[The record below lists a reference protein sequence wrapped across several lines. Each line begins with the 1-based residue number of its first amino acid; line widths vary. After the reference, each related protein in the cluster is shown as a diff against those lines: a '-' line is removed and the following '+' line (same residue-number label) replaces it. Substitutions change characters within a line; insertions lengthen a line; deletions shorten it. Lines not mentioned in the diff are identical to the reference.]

1 MKKVLFIFLILISC
15 LCLAVVSCADKE
27 ESSTSSS
34 STDNTTTVSIVDGS
48 ATGYMKIGNML
59 LVWGNGTTDGG
70 GASKTVDFPVS
81 FSETPSVTA
90 NTVHTPDGYVASTG
104 DNVRINAVTTSTT
117 SIYLGGARNFHYIAV
132 GKWQ

>member
-1 MKKVLFIFLILISC
+1 MKKVIFIFLILISC

-34 STDNTTTVSIVDGS
+34 STDGS
-48 ATGYMKIGNML
+48 ATGYMKNGNML
-59 LVWGNGTTDGG
+59 MVWGTGTTDGNG
-70 GASKTVDFPVS
+70 VYKTVNFPVS

-90 NTVHTPDGYVASTG
+90 NTIYSREGWSSG
-104 DNVRINAVTTSTT
+104 DELRINAVTKSTT
-117 SIYLGGARNFHYIAV
+117 SIYIAESRNFHYIAI

>member
-1 MKKVLFIFLILISC
+1 MKKVIFIFLILISC

-34 STDNTTTVSIVDGS
+34 STDTTTD
-48 ATGYMKIGNML
+48 GYMKNGNML
-59 LVWGNGTTDGG
+59 MVWGTGTTDGNG
-70 GASKTVDFPVS
+70 VSKTVNFPVS

-90 NTVHTPDGYVASTG
+90 NTIYSREGWSSADELT
-104 DNVRINAVTTSTT
+104 INAVTKSTT
-117 SIYLGGARNFHYIAV
+117 TIYISASRNFHYIAV

>member
-34 STDNTTTVSIVDGS
+34 STDGS

-59 LVWGNGTTDGG
+59 LVWGNGTTDGNG
-70 GASKTVDFPVS
+70 VPKTVDFPVS

-90 NTVHTPDGYVASTG
+90 NTIYSREGWSSG
-104 DNVRINAVTTSTT
+104 DELRINAVTKSTT
-117 SIYLGGARNFHYIAV
+117 SIYIQASRNFHYIAV

>member
-1 MKKVLFIFLILISC
+1 MKKVIFIFLILISC

-34 STDNTTTVSIVDGS
+34 STDGS

-59 LVWGNGTTDGG
+59 MVWGNGTTEGNDV
-70 GASKTVDFPVS
+70 AKTVNFPVS
-81 FSETPSVTA
+81 FSETPKITA
-90 NTVHTPDGYVASTG
+90 NTVHTPTDYVSSS
-104 DNVRINAVTTSTT
+104 DDSIRINTVTTSTT

>member
-1 MKKVLFIFLILISC
+1 MKKVIFIFLILISC

-34 STDNTTTVSIVDGS
+34 STDGS
-48 ATGYMKIGNML
+48 STGYMKIGNML
-59 LVWGNGTTDGG
+59 MVWGNGTTEGNDV
-70 GASKTVDFPVS
+70 AKTVNFPVS

-90 NTVHTPDGYVASTG
+90 NTVYTPTEYVSSTG

-117 SIYLGGARNFHYIAV
+117 SIYIVNGRNFHYIAV